1 MKLDEDADQRRR
13 DRMDRDLS
21 RQIRRKL
28 WRWIDDSL
36 ALYEMGDL
44 PDSYAA
50 AAIFTAL
57 INSLADGVVSMQ
69 VPTQPLLNA
78 LEGMIAAK
86 QRDSEEKDADTAT
99 DE

>member
-28 WRWIDDSL
+28 WNWIDDSL

-57 INSLADGVVSMQ
+57 INSVADGVVSMK
-69 VPTQPLLNA
+69 VPLKPLLNA
-78 LEGMIAAK
+78 LESMIAAK
-86 QRDSEEKDADTAT
+86 QRDQEEKDANTAT